1 MICLNMI
8 VKDESDNIIRTL
20 MNLWSYIKFSYYVIC
35 DTGSSDDTKELIK
48 SFFDGK
54 CDGEIHDDEWEDFGT
69 NRTKAL
75 ERAFD
80 KTDYVLIFD
89 ADDKIMGD
97 FQLPK
102 LDKDKYML
110 NIGSGFTYQRP
121 LLINNRKKWK
131 FVGVLHEYLEEQFQ
145 PCSTGTIPYNYHI
158 MSGRTGNRN
167 KNPNKYIDDANI
179 LKKAFEHEEDVKL
192 KCRYAFYCAQSFRDA
207 RKKDE
212 AIEWYKLVLTLQ
224 NWNQE
229 KYLAMINLGHLTT
242 EVKYYLDAIHFDP
255 ERIEGIVYAMQHFR
269 LAGCHLIVNFLYHK
283 YKNYSKPDG
292 KLFLDTCV
300 YDNMDFEFNNSISSY
315 YTDDKQSGYECCLK
329 LLENHQY
336 EELSLNNKKC
346 YEKIL
351 SL

>member
-1 MICLNMI
+1 
-8 VKDESDNIIRTL
+8 
-20 MNLWSYIKFSYYVIC
+20 
-35 DTGSSDDTKELIK
+35 
-48 SFFDGK
+48 
-54 CDGEIHDDEWEDFGT
+54 
-69 NRTKAL
+69 
-75 ERAFD
+75 
-80 KTDYVLIFD
+80 
-89 ADDKIMGD
+89 
-97 FQLPK
+97 
-102 LDKDKYML
+102 ML
-110 NIGSGFTYQRP
+110 NIGTGFTYQRP

-145 PCSTGTIPYNYHI
+145 PCSSGTIRYNYHI

-179 LKKAFEHEEDVKL
+179 LKQAFQDEENVNL

-207 RKKDE
+207 RMKEE

-300 YDNMDFEFNNSISSY
+300 YDNMDFEFNNSVSSY

-329 LLENHQY
+329 LLEAHQY
-336 EELSLNNKKC
+336 VELSLNNKKC

-351 SL
+351 L